1 MSLVD
6 RLKRKEELALVE
18 LMHLYGDYLLRMAFL
33 LLKDHQTAE
42 EAVQDTFLIA
52 FEKISQ
58 LENEAVLKSWLT
70 TITMNRCREQM
81 RKWNWKSIFL
91 NFDIIERFN
100 ESETSPGP
108 EDNLLEV
115 EWNQHI
121 TTAIQQL
128 DYKYREVIT
137 LFYFNELK
145 ITEIAA
151 LTGSKEN
158 TVKSRLKR
166 GKQQL
171 KQILENKEEANNGRK
186 KGNQETS

>member
-1 MSLVD
+1 M
-6 RLKRKEELALVE
+6 E
-18 LMHLYGDYLLRMAFL
+18 LYGDYLLRMAFL

-42 EAVQDTFLIA
+42 EAVQDTFLIV
-52 FEKISQ
+52 FEKVSQ

-81 RKWNWKSIFL
+81 RKWSWKHIFL
-91 NFDIIERFN
+91 SFDIVERFN
-100 ESETSPGP
+100 ENEASPGP
-108 EDNLLEV
+108 EDNLLEI
-115 EWNQHI
+115 EWNQQI

-145 ITEIAA
+145 ITEIAE
-151 LTGSKEN
+151 LTGIKGN

-171 KQILENKEEANNGRK
+171 KQILEVKEEAYDGREK
-186 KGNQETS
+186 TNKETS

>member
-1 MSLVD
+1 M
-6 RLKRKEELALVE
+6 E
-18 LMHLYGDYLLRMAFL
+18 LYGDYLLRMAFL

-42 EAVQDTFLIA
+42 EAVQDTFLIV
-52 FEKISQ
+52 FEKVSQ

-81 RKWNWKSIFL
+81 RKWSWKHIFL
-91 NFDIIERFN
+91 NFDIVERFN
-100 ESETSPGP
+100 ENEASPGP
-108 EDNLLEV
+108 EDTLLEI
-115 EWNQHI
+115 EWNQQI

-145 ITEIAA
+145 ITKIAD
-151 LTGSKEN
+151 LTGIKEN

-171 KQILENKEEANNGRK
+171 KQILEVKEEAYDGREK
-186 KGNQETS
+186 TNKETS

>member
-1 MSLVD
+1 M
-6 RLKRKEELALVE
+6 E
-18 LMHLYGDYLLRMAFL
+18 LYGDYLLRMAFL
-33 LLKDHQTAE
+33 LLKDHHTAE
-42 EAVQDTFLIA
+42 EAVQDTFLIV

-58 LENEAVLKSWLT
+58 LENESVLKSWLT

-81 RKWNWKSIFL
+81 RKWSWKNILL
-91 NFDIIERFN
+91 NFDIMERFN
-100 ESETSPGP
+100 ENETSPGP

-128 DYKYREVIT
+128 DYKYREMIT

-145 ITEIAA
+145 ITEIAD
-151 LTGSKEN
+151 LTGIKEN

-166 GKQQL
+166 GKLQL
-171 KQILENKEEANNGRK
+171 KQILEVKEEVKSGREETNKE
-186 KGNQETS
+186 TT